1 MTAIS
6 APRTSAGI
14 TPFERSLLRTAAVL
28 DGFVVRRLDRR
39 ASVEYRRA
47 AQVQSAMVLSRDA
60 AQAGGAIGLL
70 PR

>member
-1 MTAIS
+1 MTAIP

-14 TPFERSLLRTAAVL
+14 TPFERYLLRTASVL
-28 DGFVVRRLDRR
+28 DAFVSGRLERR

-47 AQVQSAMVLSRDA
+47 AAVQSAAVSARDA
-60 AQAGGAIGLL
+60 AHARGAIGLL

>member
-1 MTAIS
+1 MIAIS

-14 TPFERSLLRTAAVL
+14 TPFERSLLRTSWAL
-28 DGFVVRRLDRR
+28 DGFVVRRLARR

-47 AQVQSAMVLSRDA
+47 ADVQSARVSARDA
-60 AQAGGAIGLL
+60 AQARGAMGLL